1 MLNRLYSIWNPECYH
16 GWGKK
21 RRFFEGWY
29 YKIVSQNQ
37 KYALAVIPGIAMD
50 ENGEKQAF
58 IQILNGKKL
67 KATYNKFNSAEF
79 KPTPRKHELKI
90 ENNFFSNTNLI
101 LDLPNIKGQLFFRNL
116 NPWSNSFFSPGIMG
130 PFSFVP
136 FMECYHGILSM
147 DHDIQGELFLD
158 GEKISFDKG
167 KGYIEKDWGHSFPVG
182 YVWMQ
187 TNHFSQPGISLK
199 VSIAKIPFLKSSFI
213 GYIAGVLI
221 NGKLIEFTT
230 YNGTKL
236 ILCKVSEKLVEI
248 EMENNN
254 YVLSIKAERE
264 EATSLAAP
272 ISGFMTA
279 RIEESLDG
287 NVHVIL
293 KNKKSNVTLLNDL
306 GASAGIEVAGDYKVL
321 LKN

>member
-50 ENGEKQAF
+50 ENGTKQAF
-58 IQILNGKKL
+58 IQVLNGKKL
-67 KATYNKFNSAEF
+67 KAKYNKFNESEF
-79 KPTPRKHELKI
+79 QPTPKKHELKI
-90 ENNFFSNTNLI
+90 QNNFFTNTELI
-101 LDLPNIKGQLFFRNL
+101 LDLPDIKGELFFTNL

-130 PFSFVP
+130 PFSFIP

-147 DHDIQGELFLD
+147 DHDIQGELLLD
-158 GEKISFDKG
+158 GEKIPFDKG

-182 YVWMQ
+182 YIWMQ
-187 TNHFSQPGISLK
+187 TNHFSQSGTSLK

-254 YVLSIKAERE
+254 YKLLIQAERE
-264 EATSLAAP
+264 KSTPLAAP
-272 ISGFMTA
+272 VSGFMTA
-279 RIEESLDG
+279 RVEESLDA
-287 NVHVIL
+287 NIHVIL
-293 KNKKSNVTLLNDL
+293 KHKKGNKILLDDV
-306 GASAGIEVAGDYKVL
+306 GISAGIEVAGNYKVL

>member
-1 MLNRLYSIWNPECYH
+1 M
-16 GWGKK
+16 
-21 RRFFEGWY
+21 
-29 YKIVSQNQ
+29 
-37 KYALAVIPGIAMD
+37 
-50 ENGEKQAF
+50 
-58 IQILNGKKL
+58 
-67 KATYNKFNSAEF
+67 
-79 KPTPRKHELKI
+79 
-90 ENNFFSNTNLI
+90 
-101 LDLPNIKGQLFFRNL
+101 
-116 NPWSNSFFSPGIMG
+116 
-130 PFSFVP
+130 
-136 FMECYHGILSM
+136 
-147 DHDIQGELFLD
+147 
-158 GEKISFDKG
+158 
-167 KGYIEKDWGHSFPVG
+167 
-182 YVWMQ
+182 
-187 TNHFSQPGISLK
+187 
-199 VSIAKIPFLKSSFI
+199 
-213 GYIAGVLI
+213 
-221 NGKLIEFTT
+221 
-230 YNGTKL
+230 